1 MRTWDFLPAAG
12 IFRLRLGSMEFGL
25 WGLRRVGREGDALF
39 VLWCVFTT
47 KTVIFNWNFHEKSLN
62 SNFPSYRKENGV
74 SSS

>member
-1 MRTWDFLPAAG
+1 MEPDFP
-12 IFRLRLGSMEFGL
+12 GSMIGFYD
-25 WGLRRVGREGDALF
+25 LRRVGREGDALF

-62 SNFPSYRKENGV
+62 ANFPSYRKENGV